1 MLTITQVRPART
13 QKTAAG
19 PGHWHCLRAAP
30 GGIRPGR
37 EPAHPGRGAGLLTA
51 GMEKAKQVASEYA
64 KHLEGEVE
72 SGKATIAEATQ
83 SMRVLEEHV
92 GRKEAQIASLTAGMI
107 LSLQGRVSEG
117 VAVDRFQVSP
127 TYSPALTRRA

>member
-1 MLTITQVRPART
+1 M
-13 QKTAAG
+13 
-19 PGHWHCLRAAP
+19 
-30 GGIRPGR
+30 
-37 EPAHPGRGAGLLTA
+37 LTA
-51 GMEKAKQVASEYA
+51 GMEKAKQEASEYA

-107 LSLQGRVSEG
+107 LTLQGRVSEG

-127 TYSPALTRRA
+127 RRLRRSRAARDRSCHAGA